1 MEKISFC
8 LDSDDGWVQEE
19 GILKLCEILK
29 EAGPDVCESAEFGRL
44 TEQLTARRPS
54 VARRAAVALV
64 QLVRQ
69 AVVPLP
75 AALRATLT
83 SVAVDSSGDCLVW
96 TVTELVELTLL
107 AAAGGQKAA
116 SPLTGAYHPH
126 VKLLRALPL
135 RWPQLVVEVE
145 RLLLADTSV
154 TYRDLAVEY
163 VSPLLWASCGQ
174 HAPAGLRHG
183 LVAALCRLAR
193 LSRSSRPVLR
203 ALGVLARLRA
213 PADQLAWE
221 LPALCRLLVDFALE
235 VDDRALLRA
244 LTPLS
249 VCCLKWRMTEG
260 LSDVTSAVDDV
271 RRLLEL
277 GLGGDVELILLSDII
292 SQSSALSLLSGQ
304 LIETAVLLLERGRWS
319 APELAA
325 ATLLAHTLRDTEEE
339 RQPELALAL
348 LRALPELA
356 VNKTLVP
363 RIVRLLTGLVSAGGL
378 LAPEAVRLLTALWR
392 REARCLPYL
401 LDLAAIADICQHNPS
416 AGKDQLSVLSRV
428 LTELGDAPS
437 AAACSLALTGIAALC
452 RAQLLDVRTTW
463 RILAPQLRQE
473 RRPAVLARYM
483 EFLGLVPQ
491 LHVPSE
497 EYEVFT
503 RQVAAV
509 LWQRVAQPRPES
521 VARAALRALAE
532 FKPGTFQLK
541 MLPAAARQG
550 LVVPAKLIATPADAA
565 KRPED
570 LLNYVPGECFTLLL
584 SVLPPRLLS
593 EYGLTLTALVRREV
607 QLIGRG
613 VYFTA
618 KERSRREGGEP
629 ASLSYLEP
637 SSILRA
643 LVVRL
648 QQTADSGALAAGKRT
663 PR

>member
-96 TVTELVELTLL
+96 TVTELVELALL

-292 SQSSALSLLSGQ
+292 SQSSALTLLSGQ
-304 LIETAVLLLERGRWS
+304 LIETAAADLLCCALYR
-319 APELAA
+319 
-325 ATLLAHTLRDTEEE
+325 LRQE

-356 VNKTLVP
+356 VNK
-363 RIVRLLTGLVSAGGL
+363 
-378 LAPEAVRLLTALWR
+378 
-392 REARCLPYL
+392 
-401 LDLAAIADICQHNPS
+401 LAAIADICQHNPS

-570 LLNYVPGECFTLLL
+570 LLNYV
-584 SVLPPRLLS
+584 
-593 EYGLTLTALVRREV
+593 

-648 QQTADSGALAAGKRT
+648 QQTAER
-663 PR
+663 